1 MSGPTFN
8 IATGAQGVLSP
19 GTRGRNL
26 TLLCVSALTIMSG
39 ATISASLPG
48 IEARFAGSEGAALL
62 SRLMLTLPAIF
73 IAGLAP
79 VAGVIADRF
88 GRKRLLLVSL
98 VAFALAGSSGLVLDS
113 LPALL
118 VGRAILG
125 VSVAGIMTTAT
136 ALVGDFFE
144 GVARDRYMGFQAAFV
159 GIGGAIFLSGG
170 GLLADIHWRGPFA
183 IYCLAFALLPA
194 VLTLI
199 PEPHRH
205 RASPVA
211 DVKQE
216 ERHGFALPLV
226 LLLFAACLHFAIFY
240 MLPTQ
245 LPFYL
250 KSLGIAQPSR
260 AGIAIGAGQVVGVMA
275 ALSFSRVR
283 GHIGRMGVFAL
294 GFAALG
300 AGYIGLGSAQ
310 SYAGILAATAITG
323 ISMGL
328 MTPNLSASLLAIAPP
343 ALRGRLSGALI
354 ASIFAGQFISPLASQ
369 PLVRDWGYPATF
381 TGAGALLGALALI
394 SLVSRMLLAVRPQQQ
409 EDRA

>member
-1 MSGPTFN
+1 MSGPTFH
-8 IATGAQGVLSP
+8 AAPAAQGVLSAA
-19 GTRGRNL
+19 TRARNL

-48 IEARFAGSEGAALL
+48 IEARFAEIEGAALL

-88 GRKRLLLVSL
+88 GRKRLLLLSL
-98 VAFALAGSSGLVLDS
+98 VIFALAGSSGLVLDS

-118 VGRAILG
+118 VGRAVLG
-125 VSVAGIMTTAT
+125 ISVAGIMTTAT

-144 GVARDRYMGFQAAFV
+144 GAARDRYMGFQAAFV
-159 GIGGAIFLSGG
+159 GIGGAFFLSGG
-170 GLLADIHWRGPFA
+170 GLLADLHWRGPFA

-194 VLTLI
+194 VLSLI
-199 PEPHRH
+199 PEPA
-205 RASPVA
+205 RADASRVA
-211 DVKQE
+211 DVKPGPGY
-216 ERHGFALPLV
+216 GFALPLALV
-226 LLLFAACLHFAIFY
+226 LLAAGLHFAIFY

-260 AGIAIGAGQVVGVMA
+260 AGIAIGAGQVVGVAA

-283 GHIGRMGVFAL
+283 GRIGRMGVFAL

-300 AGYIGLGSAQ
+300 AGYVGLGSAQ

-369 PLVRDWGYPATF
+369 PLVRSWGYAAAF
-381 TGAGALLGALALI
+381 TGAGILLGALALVC
-394 SLVSRMLLAVRPQQQ
+394 LASRMLVVVRPRQQ

>member
-1 MSGPTFN
+1 MSDPSFHVST
-8 IATGAQGVLSP
+8 AAEGVPSAE
-19 GTRGRNL
+19 TRGRNL

-48 IEARFAGSEGAALL
+48 IEARFAETEGAALL

-73 IAGLAP
+73 IAALAP

-88 GRKRLLLVSL
+88 GRKRLLLLSL
-98 VAFALAGSSGLVLDS
+98 VVFALAGSSGLVLDN

-118 VGRAILG
+118 AGRAVLG
-125 VSVAGIMTTAT
+125 ISVAGIMTTAT

-144 GVARDRYMGFQAAFV
+144 GAARDRYMGFQAAFV

-194 VLTLI
+194 VLALI
-199 PEPHRH
+199 PEPHRTAVSH
-205 RASPVA
+205 SVE
-211 DVKQE
+211 VKAAP
-216 ERHGFALPLV
+216 RHGFALPLV
-226 LLLFAACLHFAIFY
+226 LVLFAACLHFAIFY

-260 AGIAIGAGQVVGVMA
+260 AGIAIGAGQVVGVLA

-283 GHIGRMGVFAL
+283 SQIGRMGVFAL

-354 ASIFAGQFISPLASQ
+354 AAIFAGQFVSPLASQ
-369 PLVRDWGYPATF
+369 PLVRDWGYAAAF
-381 TGAGALLGALALI
+381 TGAGALLGVLALI
-394 SLVSRMLLAVRPQQQ
+394 CLVSRMLLAVRPRQQ
-409 EDRA
+409 EGRA

>member
-1 MSGPTFN
+1 MSGPTFHGAA
-8 IATGAQGVLSP
+8 ATEGVLSAE
-19 GTRGRNL
+19 TRGRNL

-48 IEARFAGSEGAALL
+48 IEAHFVETEGAALL

-88 GRKRLLLVSL
+88 GRKRLLLLSL
-98 VAFALAGSSGLVLDS
+98 VVFALAGSSGLVLDS

-118 VGRAILG
+118 VGRAVLG

-194 VLTLI
+194 VLALI
-199 PEPHRH
+199 PEPQ
-205 RASPVA
+205 RAAARSVTET
-211 DVKQE
+211 KQGI
-216 ERHGFALPLV
+216 RHGFALPLALV
-226 LLLFAACLHFAIFY
+226 LLAACLHFAIFY

-250 KSLGIAQPSR
+250 KSLGISQPSR
-260 AGIAIGAGQVVGVMA
+260 AGIAIGAGQVVGVLA

-283 GHIGRMGVFAL
+283 SRIGRMGVFAL

-323 ISMGL
+323 ISMGM

-354 ASIFAGQFISPLASQ
+354 AAIFAGQFISPLASQ
-369 PLVRDWGYPATF
+369 PLVRDWGYAAAF
-381 TGAGALLGALALI
+381 TSAGALLGALALVC
-394 SLVSRMLLAVRPQQQ
+394 LVSRMLLAVRPRQQ

>member
-1 MSGPTFN
+1 MSGPTFH
-8 IATGAQGVLSP
+8 AAPAAQGVLSAS
-19 GTRGRNL
+19 TRARNL

-48 IEARFAGSEGAALL
+48 IEARFAEVEGVALL

-88 GRKRLLLVSL
+88 GRKRLLLLSL
-98 VAFALAGSSGLVLDS
+98 VIFALAGSSGLVLDS

-118 VGRAILG
+118 VGRAVLG
-125 VSVAGIMTTAT
+125 ISVAGIMTTAT

-144 GVARDRYMGFQAAFV
+144 GAARDRYMGFQAAFV
-159 GIGGAIFLSGG
+159 GIGGAFFLSGG
-170 GLLADIHWRGPFA
+170 GLLADLHWRGPFA

-194 VLTLI
+194 VLSLI
-199 PEPHRH
+199 PEPAGAEVSR
-205 RASPVA
+205 VA
-211 DVKQE
+211 DVKPGPG
-216 ERHGFALPLV
+216 HGFALPLALV
-226 LLLFAACLHFAIFY
+226 LLAAGLHFAIFY

-260 AGIAIGAGQVVGVMA
+260 AGIAIGAGQVVGVAA

-283 GHIGRMGVFAL
+283 SRIGRMGVFAL

-300 AGYIGLGSAQ
+300 AGYLGLGSAQ

-343 ALRGRLSGALI
+343 GLRGRLSGALI

-369 PLVRDWGYPATF
+369 PLVRSWGYAAAF
-381 TGAGALLGALALI
+381 TGAGILLGALALVC
-394 SLVSRMLLAVRPQQQ
+394 LASRMLLVTRPRQQ

>member
-8 IATGAQGVLSP
+8 VAAGAQGVLSP
-19 GTRGRNL
+19 GARGRNL

-48 IEARFAGSEGAALL
+48 IEARFAEIEGAALF

-73 IAGLAP
+73 IAVLAP
-79 VAGVIADRF
+79 LAGVIADRF
-88 GRKRLLLVSL
+88 GRRRLLLLSL
-98 VAFALAGSSGLVLDS
+98 VVFALAGSSGLVLDS

-118 VGRAILG
+118 VGRAVLG

-194 VLTLI
+194 VLALI
-199 PEPHRH
+199 PEPN
-205 RASPVA
+205 RAGPRPVA
-211 DVKQE
+211 ETKQ
-216 ERHGFALPLV
+216 GAPSGLALPLV
-226 LLLFAACLHFAIFY
+226 LVLFAACLHFAIFY

-260 AGIAIGAGQVVGVMA
+260 AGIAIGAGQVVGVLA

-283 GHIGRMGVFAL
+283 GRIGRMGVFAL

-300 AGYIGLGSAQ
+300 AGYIGLAGAQ

-323 ISMGL
+323 ISMGV

-354 ASIFAGQFISPLASQ
+354 ASIFAGQFVSPLASQ
-369 PLVRDWGYPATF
+369 PLVRDWGYAATF

-394 SLVSRMLLAVRPQQQ
+394 CLVSRMLPGVRPQQQ
-409 EDRA
+409 EERA